1 MKKRR
6 IIILCVLLVTI
17 VLVLIINNINIFKVT
32 TKSPEEI
39 YNIVSSKYNLDE
51 VDVSVIKYHS
61 VTGASW
67 FVEKSTE
74 KELENKNVCLS
85 SVLNPRQ
92 LKVNKDFELDY
103 FAQYVIV
110 TKKKDKYMEIAKETV
125 EILFMQSQINI
136 LPQSRCMFHSQK
148 LIRKDISPQGKNFT
162 VYHQYISYVLLQCK
176 INNAQL

>member
-110 TKKKDKYMEIAKETV
+110 TKKTDKYMEIAKETV
-125 EILFMQSQINI
+125 EILYPVEYIITGYYHENDGDDYFKVKDLSLKGKLNLFVSMFVSKYRMQ
-136 LPQSRCMFHSQK
+136 
-148 LIRKDISPQGKNFT
+148 
-162 VYHQYISYVLLQCK
+162 Y
-176 INNAQL
+176 